1 MARCQQERPPSHS
14 QSNELALME
23 KLEAARI
30 ESSRRPIRLDT
41 PRINLSPLAS
51 APSRSH
57 QNQLQPALSLFGAE
71 PIGTYLVG
79 ESRLSLDRSESSPIY
94 LGQVELKIEPHRV
107 ELAGLGLWLWNQ
119 SMGIV
124 PSGTKGP
131 PASRSSLQVI
141 H

>member
-1 MARCQQERPPSHS
+1 MQQERPASHS
-14 QSNELALME
+14 QSNESALME
-23 KLEAARI
+23 KL
-30 ESSRRPIRLDT
+30 ESSRRPIRLDM

-71 PIGTYLVG
+71 PIGTYLVE

-107 ELAGLGLWLWNQ
+107 ELAGLGLRLWNQ
-119 SMGIV
+119 WELFRV
-124 PSGTKGP
+124 ARRAPL
-131 PASRSSLQVI
+131 PAGAASKSSTEE
-141 H
+141 